1 MPSIEEAV
9 KNTRPLSVTII
20 GWVYIGVGATGFVYH
35 STEFSRRP
43 FQFEIVWIELVR
55 LLAVVSGVYL
65 LRGHN
70 WARWLALAWIGFHVI
85 VSAFH
90 ELSQLAIHV
99 VFCAILTYFL
109 TRPAVS
115 AYFRTARPKEP

>member
-55 LLAVVSGVYL
+55 LLAVVSGVYM

-70 WARWLALAWIGFHVI
+70 WARWLALAWIGAHVI
-85 VSAFH
+85 LSAFNS
-90 ELSQLAIHV
+90 LSQLAIHV
-99 VFCAILTYFL
+99 VFFAILTFFL
-109 TRPAVS
+109 TRSTANHYYRAV
-115 AYFRTARPKEP
+115 RP

>member
-70 WARWLALAWIGFHVI
+70 WARWLALAWIGAHVI
-85 VSAFH
+85 LSAFNS
-90 ELSQLAIHV
+90 LSQLAIHV
-99 VFCAILTYFL
+99 VFFAILTFFLMRSTANRYFG
-109 TRPAVS
+109 
-115 AYFRTARPKEP
+115 TARP

>member
-70 WARWLALAWIGFHVI
+70 WARWVALAWIGAHVI
-85 VSAFH
+85 LSAFNS
-90 ELSQLAIHV
+90 LSQLAIHV
-99 VFCAILTYFL
+99 VFFAILTFFL
-109 TRPAVS
+109 MRSTANR
-115 AYFRTARPKEP
+115 YFRTARP